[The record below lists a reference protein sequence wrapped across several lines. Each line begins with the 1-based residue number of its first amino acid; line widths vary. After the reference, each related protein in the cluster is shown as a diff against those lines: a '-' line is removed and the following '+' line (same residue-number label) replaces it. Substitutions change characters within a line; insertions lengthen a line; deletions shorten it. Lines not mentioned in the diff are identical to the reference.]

1 MVDEKIESALA
12 LLKEALAELEI
23 VESELGVIDP
33 WDENELS
40 SEQRED
46 YFRLLAKMDAL
57 EDAIEALEG

>member
-40 SEQRED
+40 PDQRED

-57 EDAIEALEG
+57 ELAIGALEG